1 MIIDLSGKTAI
12 VTGSTGGIGLAIASG
27 LASAGVRVTLVG
39 RTRDRVDV
47 ALAKLREATGRDD
60 VSGVATDV
68 GTAEG
73 CNALVAARP
82 DVDILVNNLGIYGA
96 RGFFDADDALW
107 EEYFEVNVL
116 SGVRLA
122 RHYAAGMRERG
133 WGRIQ
138 FISSESALNIPTEMV
153 HYGVSKAAVQGLS
166 RGLAKVLAGTGVTVN
181 TILPGPT
188 RTEGAI
194 TMMADL
200 AAERGVSPLE
210 MESLFLAENRPST
223 LLRRFVSPE
232 EVASM
237 SVYAASPQASAT
249 TGAALR
255 VEGGI
260 VESIA

>member
-1 MIIDLSGKTAI
+1 MIIDLSGKTAV
-12 VTGSTGGIGLAIASG
+12 VTGSTGGIGLAIATG
-27 LASAGVRVTLVG
+27 LAQAGARVVVVG
-39 RTRDRVDV
+39 RKQEGVDAAV
-47 ALAKLREATGRDD
+47 AKLRADAGREDA
-60 VSGVATDV
+60 VGVVADV
-68 GTAEG
+68 GTAQG
-73 CNALVAARP
+73 CQALIAAEP
-82 DVDILVNNLGIYGA
+82 EADILVNNLGIYGA
-96 RGFFDADDALW
+96 QAFFDIDDALW
-107 EEYFEVNVL
+107 NSFFEVNVL

-122 RHYAAGMRERG
+122 RHYAQGMRSRG

-188 RTEGAI
+188 RTEGAA

-200 AAERGVSPLE
+200 AAERGVSPAE
-210 MESLFLAENRPST
+210 MEALFLQENRPST
-223 LLRRFVSPE
+223 LLHRFASPE
-232 EVASM
+232 EVANLA
-237 SVYAASPQASAT
+237 VYAASPQASAT

>member
-12 VTGSTGGIGLAIASG
+12 ITGSTGGIGLAIATG
-27 LASAGVRVTLVG
+27 LAKAGARVIIAGREQGRVG
-39 RTRDRVDV
+39 A
-47 ALAKLREATGRDD
+47 ALAQLREATGRDAAT
-60 VSGVATDV
+60 GVVCDP

-73 CNALVAARP
+73 CQALIAKQP
-82 DVDILVNNLGIYGA
+82 DADILVNNLGIYGA
-96 RGFFDADDALW
+96 REFFAIDDALW
-107 EEYFEVNVL
+107 EQFFEVNVF

-122 RHYAAGMRERG
+122 RHYARGMRDRG

-153 HYGVSKAAVQGLS
+153 HYGVSKAALQGLS
-166 RGLAKVLAGTGVTVN
+166 RGLAKVLAGTSVTVN

-188 RTEGAI
+188 RTEGAV

-200 AAERGVSPLE
+200 AAERGVSPSD
-210 MESLFLAENRPST
+210 MEALFLKENRPST
-223 LLRRFVSPE
+223 LLRRFATPE
-232 EVASM
+232 EVANLC
-237 SVYAASPQASAT
+237 VYAASPQASAT
-249 TGAALR
+249 TGTALR

>member
-1 MIIDLSGKTAI
+1 MNIDLSSKSAI
-12 VTGSTGGIGLAIASG
+12 VTGSTGGIGLAIATG
-27 LASAGVRVTLVG
+27 LAAAGARVTLTG
-39 RTRDRVDV
+39 RNQQGVDA
-47 ALAKLREATGRDD
+47 ALAQLRAATGRDD
-60 VSGVATDV
+60 ATGVVANV
-68 GTAEG
+68 GTAAG
-73 CNALVAARP
+73 CSALVAARP
-82 DVDILVNNLGIYGA
+82 DADILVNNLGIYGA
-96 RGFFDADDALW
+96 REFFDIDDALW
-107 EEYFEVNVL
+107 DEFFEVNVM

-122 RHYAAGMRERG
+122 RHYAKGMRERG

-138 FISSESALNIPTEMV
+138 FISSESALNIPAEMV
-153 HYGVSKAAVQGLS
+153 HYGVSKAALQGLS

-194 TMMADL
+194 AMMADL
-200 AAERGVSPLE
+200 AAERGVSPAE
-210 MESLFLAENRPST
+210 MEALFLAENRPST
-223 LLRRFVSPE
+223 LLRRFASPE

-237 SVYAASPQASAT
+237 SVYVASPQASAT

>member
-1 MIIDLSGKTAI
+1 MKIELSGKSAI

-27 LASAGVRVTLVG
+27 LAGAGARVTIVG
-39 RTRDRVDV
+39 RTQARVDD
-47 ALAKLREATGRDD
+47 ALATLRAHAGGAE
-60 VSGVATDV
+60 VSGVVADV
-68 GTAEG
+68 GTADG
-73 CNALVAARP
+73 CATLIAARP
-82 DVDILVNNLGIYGA
+82 DADILVNNLGIYGA
-96 RGFFDADDALW
+96 QEFFAIDDALW
-107 EEYFEVNVL
+107 SEFFEVNVL

-122 RHYAAGMRERG
+122 RHYAAGMRDRG

-153 HYGVSKAAVQGLS
+153 HYGVSKAALQGLS

-194 TMMADL
+194 AMMADL
-200 AAERGVSPLE
+200 AAERGVPASE
-210 MESLFLAENRPST
+210 MEALFLAENRPSS
-223 LLRRFVSPE
+223 LLKRFATPE
-232 EVASM
+232 EVANM
-237 SVYAASPQASAT
+237 CVYAASAQASAT
-249 TGAALR
+249 SGAALR